1 MKFKLKENRK
11 EIITDTLTP
20 VSIYLKIRDIYA
32 NSILLESSDY
42 SSKDNSYAYICFK
55 PIAKFE
61 LEKLIGDDD
70 KYCKNFLVPKERNKK
85 GFIFFS
91 IMKDIVFKFI

>member
-32 NSILLESSDY
+32 NSILLE
-42 SSKDNSYAYICFK
+42 AAI
-55 PIAKFE
+55 IARKIIAMHTYV
-61 LEKLIGDDD
+61 LSLLQ
-70 KYCKNFLVPKERNKK
+70 NLN
-85 GFIFFS
+85 
-91 IMKDIVFKFI
+91 